1 MQECLVG
8 VDVSKDTLDIAYIP
22 KQAPLRIGNNRREIV
37 CWLKSLRAAGSCVAM
52 ESTGIYHQLLAELAR
67 DAGMRVYVLNPKR
80 IWHAARGDGRRG
92 KTDRIDAQVIV
103 KFLHDHLEQLH
114 EWTPGT
120 PLQREIAMLER
131 RRHRLEQ
138 HCTAMRMTLRDLS
151 GLEPQVQQ
159 LLDSAKAMRQAI
171 DQRIQS
177 LAQRDDG
184 IARGSRLLREIPAI
198 GPTGSVSLATLFER
212 VPFKSSD
219 AVVAYIGIDVRT
231 HDSGHSRG
239 KRRLTKWG
247 PAHLRRLVWLLG
259 FAGAHTKVYK
269 AYYDGLKARGLSFT
283 EAALILGRRI
293 LRIAWAV
300 WRSGEHFDP
309 ALLAKRP

>member
-1 MQECLVG
+1 MQELLVG
-8 VDVSKDTLDIAYIP
+8 VDVSKDMLDIACIP
-22 KQAPLRIGNNRREIV
+22 EQAPLRIGNDRREV
-37 CWLKSLRAAGSCVAM
+37 LRWLKGLPAGSRIAM

-67 DAGMRVYVLNPKR
+67 GAGMRVYVLNPKR

-103 KFLHDHLEQLH
+103 KFLRDHLEQLH

-120 PLQREIAMLER
+120 AVQREMATLER
-131 RRHRLEQ
+131 RRHCIEQ
-138 HCTAMRMTLRDLS
+138 HCTALRMTLQGLS
-151 GLEPQVQQ
+151 ELGPQVQQ
-159 LLDSAKAMRQAI
+159 LLDSARDLRRAI
-171 DQRIQS
+171 DLRIGL
-177 LAQRDDG
+177 LAELDEN
-184 IARGSRLLREIPAI
+184 IARASQLLREIPAV
-198 GPTGSVSLATLFER
+198 GPVGATSLAALFAR

-219 AVVAYIGIDVRT
+219 AVVAYVGLDVRV

-259 FAGAHTKVYK
+259 FAGAHTKIYK
-269 AYYDGLKARGLSFT
+269 AYYSALKARGLSFT
-283 EAALILGRRI
+283 EASLIMGRRI

-300 WRSGEHFDP
+300 WRSGKRFD
-309 ALLAKRP
+309 ASLLTKRS

>member
-22 KQAPLRIGNNRREIV
+22 EQAPLRIGNNRREILR
-37 CWLKSLRAAGSCVAM
+37 WLKSVHAGSCIAM

-67 DAGMRVYVLNPKR
+67 KAGLLVYVLNPKR

-103 KFLHDHLEQLH
+103 KFLRDHLEQLH

-120 PLQREIAMLER
+120 PVQREMATLER
-131 RRHRLEQ
+131 RRHCLEQ
-138 HCTAMRMTLRDLS
+138 HCTALRMTLQGLS
-151 GLEPQVQQ
+151 GLEPQVKQ
-159 LLDSAKAMRQAI
+159 LLDSALELRRAI
-171 DQRIQS
+171 DVRIGL
-177 LAQRDDG
+177 LAELDQD
-184 IARGSRLLREIPAI
+184 IARGSRLLREIPAV
-198 GPTGSVSLATLFER
+198 GPVGATSLAGLFAR

-219 AVVAYIGIDVRT
+219 AVVAYVGLDVRV
-231 HDSGHSRG
+231 HDSGRSRG

-259 FAGAHTKVYK
+259 FSGAHTKIYK
-269 AYYDGLKARGLSFT
+269 SYYASLKARGLSFT